1 MTSIVSSSDGQ
12 LDSLAIM
19 TWQYRTK
26 LRASSDQASDKTC
39 RYCPAKTSECGCY
52 GNLEVWWEACQLAA
66 LVLPSLATAERV
78 FSLTKNLF
86 GDQ

>member
-12 LDSLAIM
+12 LDSLAIT

-52 GNLEVWWEACQLAA
+52 GNLEVGWEHPHGGQTN
-66 LVLPSLATAERV
+66 SLCGMGWLGMHC
-78 FSLTKNLF
+78 S
-86 GDQ
+86 GH